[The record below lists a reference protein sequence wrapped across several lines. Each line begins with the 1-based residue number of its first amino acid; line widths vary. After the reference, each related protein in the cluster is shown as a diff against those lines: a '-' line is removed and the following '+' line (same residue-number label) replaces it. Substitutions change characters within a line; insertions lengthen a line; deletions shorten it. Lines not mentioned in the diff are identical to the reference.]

1 MLCFA
6 GIDTVDYSLYPTK
19 DVQLRWLRGYLEEK
33 RKLQGSADDVS
44 NAELEELYRQTNKCA
59 LVGRCSRVLTF
70 LSYIVCICSLQLS
83 HLMWGLWAL
92 VQARYSSIDFDYLE

>member
-1 MLCFA
+1 MLCFE

-33 RKLQGSADDVS
+33 RKLHGSSDDVS

-59 LVGRCSRVLTF
+59 LVGKPTNRSHVPAPRV
-70 LSYIVCICSLQLS
+70 YRVCLFVFSCPISCGDC
-83 HLMWGLWAL
+83 GL
-92 VQARYSSIDFDYLE
+92 